1 MPSMA
6 SPAHASESK
15 HLLGIID
22 SIPSLIH
29 TARPDGFLDYFNQHW
44 LRYVGLALGDL
55 LGWKW
60 TAAIH
65 PEDVEAIVNRW
76 RSSVASGEPFLHE
89 ARVRRADGEY
99 RWMLHHK
106 VAVRDMAGDIVKWY
120 GSSIDIEDRKR
131 AEEAQQ
137 RTEFFLAEGQRLSH
151 TGSWAFNPA
160 GFDYWSPGL
169 FELHGLER
177 SGKAPTV
184 EEYLAL
190 VHPEDRE
197 SVVQEIQKML
207 AHRSGFDFT
216 KRIVR
221 SDGKIRRVRCVG
233 VPTTHEGAFQGFVG
247 TAIDV
252 TEQEEMTQE
261 LRRREAHLAA
271 AQRLSRTGSFG
282 WSVSNG
288 EIFWSNETFRIF
300 QSDASSKPTVEFVLS
315 RVHPEDRDRVQQQ
328 FDRASRDAESFD
340 FEHRLQMPDG
350 SIKHVRVTAHPSRD
364 SLGNLEFVGAVT
376 DVSEQRRAEA
386 VIREREGERTRIARE
401 LHDTLLQTCLSAMLQ
416 LGVAVESLPADT
428 QSKSKLEAILQ
439 LMERGIEEGRST
451 IQGLRSAD
459 SSPSDLVVALSA
471 VRQEFSPQPDVDFRI
486 SVVGQQQPLPSTI
499 QQEVYRLGREA
510 LLNALCHSGAQR
522 IDLELEYADSTLTM
536 RVRDN
541 GRGIEPQFL
550 DTGREGHWGIT
561 GMRERAKRI
570 GGLFKIS
577 SNANDGTEV
586 LLSLPTD
593 VTFEL

>member
-1 MPSMA
+1 MA

-510 LLNALCHSGAQR
+510 LLNALCHSGAKR

>member
-1 MPSMA
+1 MA

-428 QSKSKLEAILQ
+428 QS
-439 LMERGIEEGRST
+439 
-451 IQGLRSAD
+451 
-459 SSPSDLVVALSA
+459 
-471 VRQEFSPQPDVDFRI
+471 
-486 SVVGQQQPLPSTI
+486 
-499 QQEVYRLGREA
+499 
-510 LLNALCHSGAQR
+510 
-522 IDLELEYADSTLTM
+522 
-536 RVRDN
+536 
-541 GRGIEPQFL
+541 
-550 DTGREGHWGIT
+550 
-561 GMRERAKRI
+561 
-570 GGLFKIS
+570 
-577 SNANDGTEV
+577 
-586 LLSLPTD
+586 
-593 VTFEL
+593 